1 MVVHPLN
8 DKVVEIVL
16 VSEDG
21 LHDVAGGLAP
31 VDSAAHQGGVAV
43 AAGHCTDIQ
52 YCLFNGFSLFFKWI
66 DCVRKLDYPL
76 AYVKTILLT

>member
-1 MVVHPLN
+1 MYCTYISNHSQCAQLIVHPLN
-8 DKVVEIVL
+8 DKVVELVL

-43 AAGHCTDIQ
+43 AAGNCTE
-52 YCLFNGFSLFFKWI
+52 FNIVCSML
-66 DCVRKLDYPL
+66 L
-76 AYVKTILLT
+76 AYFLNGLIV